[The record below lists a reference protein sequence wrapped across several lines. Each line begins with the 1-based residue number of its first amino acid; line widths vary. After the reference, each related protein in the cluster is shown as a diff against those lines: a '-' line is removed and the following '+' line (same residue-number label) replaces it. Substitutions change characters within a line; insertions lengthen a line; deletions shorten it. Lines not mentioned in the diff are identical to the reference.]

1 MRRIEKQTIGS
12 GDWLTLARIYYEGHD
27 GVTRTWETVNRKN
40 SRGAVGI
47 LATMK
52 DSGEIVLIRQY
63 RPPLD
68 RFAIEFPAG
77 LIDDGEEP
85 GEAALRELREE
96 TGYKGELKKLSDRA
110 YSSPGLTDEFQI
122 FARVEI
128 DPAVQGE
135 IQTDFDEAESIE
147 TFLVAPD
154 KLNEFLENARRNGD
168 VVDAKVVAYAF
179 STDLV

>member
-85 GEAALRELREE
+85 GEAALRELRGRCGCVYPPGTAGRNRLQRRTEKAV
-96 TGYKGELKKLSDRA
+96 GPGIFLPRSDR
-110 YSSPGLTDEFQI
+110 
-122 FARVEI
+122 
-128 DPAVQGE
+128 
-135 IQTDFDEAESIE
+135 
-147 TFLVAPD
+147 
-154 KLNEFLENARRNGD
+154 
-168 VVDAKVVAYAF
+168 
-179 STDLV
+179 